1 MRLSKERKILVG
13 SVLILG
19 ATIFLLIVELPWIVD
34 MWTLDVAPGSSGN
47 SIYNFFMLRTAL
59 PLAIVFGVAINLILK
74 GEYGVNTDLSWLF
87 FILSIAFLWVFG
99 LLQHFAYPVDIVRDT
114 KELPIQFI
122 RWGQLPLVLYFIGLM
137 VYILTHYGT
146 SFSTKIIVYV
156 VTLVLVI
163 QYSVYL
169 VEYGEL
175 SYFEELLS
183 ESRSYKIYAV
193 SAIYRLFAVALQFIV
208 FMAFGSVLCSK
219 TQKK

>member
-156 VTLVLVI
+156 VTLVLVNT
-163 QYSVYL
+163 V
-169 VEYGEL
+169 
-175 SYFEELLS
+175 
-183 ESRSYKIYAV
+183 
-193 SAIYRLFAVALQFIV
+193 
-208 FMAFGSVLCSK
+208 
-219 TQKK
+219 